1 MKKAVGVGKLGGQ
14 VYMIGCLG
22 NDIDGK
28 RIYTNLIENHVHME
42 GVRFDSVLPSG
53 KAYIHVDKRGE
64 SAITVYAGANTNL
77 SIKHLKKYEYIFEKA
92 KYCLISTE
100 IPESIIEYTV
110 GYCEENEIKIILKPT
125 SKVKDEILNKI
136 DYFVPNKK
144 ELFTLVPE
152 GTTIEEKAEILRN
165 KGIQNVIVTLG
176 EEGCYL
182 KNDEYSLFF
191 EGTGFEAVDTTG
203 GADSFI
209 SALAVYLSEGHK
221 LIESI
226 DFAIYAS
233 GISVTRYGV
242 QPALPDRKSVDI
254 YEGEIHKKYN
264 DRRRMK
270 KE

>member
-1 MKKAVGVGKLGGQ
+1 MPDA
-14 VYMIGCLG
+14 
-22 NDIDGK
+22 D
-28 RIYTNLIENHVHME
+28 TNLC
-42 GVRFDSVLPSG
+42 
-53 KAYIHVDKRGE
+53 
-64 SAITVYAGANTNL
+64 
-77 SIKHLKKYEYIFEKA
+77 IKHLKKYEYIFEKA

>member
-1 MKKAVGVGKLGGQ
+1 MKKINLRDYYPYYTQDMIVEVPDEVALLLREYMLLEEAYRIRTYRYKAFYSLDRDEGIEREILQKPLNPAEIWEQRQMTELIYKGLSKL
-14 VYMIGCLG
+14 VVECIITFVLVRVSKIR
-22 NDIDGK
+22 N
-28 RIYTNLIENHVHME
+28 NLCKT
-42 GVRFDSVLPSG
+42 F
-53 KAYIHVDKRGE
+53 ADKRMCHSE
-64 SAITVYAGANTNL
+64 WSENTFFYKL
-77 SIKHLKKYEYIFEKA
+77 W
-92 KYCLISTE
+92 
-100 IPESIIEYTV
+100 
-110 GYCEENEIKIILKPT
+110 
-125 SKVKDEILNKI
+125 
-136 DYFVPNKK
+136 
-144 ELFTLVPE
+144 
-152 GTTIEEKAEILRN
+152 
-165 KGIQNVIVTLG
+165 
-176 EEGCYL
+176 EGCYL